1 MNVNGYKVKRNSE
14 LSPYQKK
21 VEGIDNVILCVA
33 EAERMLTEIGTS
45 LVAEVE
51 APGKST
57 ENHQKRRKFS
67 WRGRPVRKLSA

>member
-45 LVAEVE
+45 LISEVD
-51 APGKST
+51 APKKSAD
-57 ENHQKRRKFS
+57 NLKRRKFS
-67 WRGRPVRKLSA
+67 WRSPGIA

>member
-45 LVAEVE
+45 LISEVD
-51 APGKST
+51 APKKST
-57 ENHQKRRKFS
+57 DNYMKRRKFS
-67 WRGRPVRKLSA
+67 WRSPGIR